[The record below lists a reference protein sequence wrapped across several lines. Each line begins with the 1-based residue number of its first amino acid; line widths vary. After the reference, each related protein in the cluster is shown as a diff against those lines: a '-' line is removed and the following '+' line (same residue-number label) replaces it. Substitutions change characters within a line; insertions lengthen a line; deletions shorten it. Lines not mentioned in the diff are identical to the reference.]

1 MSKISLVELLR
12 HDIRPKDH
20 ARFEDVV
27 DGAARPR
34 LVDDGGE
41 VEVAP
46 VERDPPDVGLV
57 GEEERGVALGGPAPR
72 AVARVVEV
80 ALQAGALEPAG
91 PVDAALRARP
101 RDQALVDV

>member
-1 MSKISLVELLR
+1 MFSLVQLLR
-12 HDIRPKDH
+12 HDVRPEDH
-20 ARFEDVV
+20 ARLEDVV

-41 VEVAP
+41 VVDARP

-57 GEEERGVALGGPAPR
+57 GEEERGAALGRPAAR
-72 AVARVVEV
+72 TVARVVEV
-80 ALQAGALEPAG
+80 ALEAGALEPAG
-91 PVDAALRARP
+91 TVHAALRARP

>member
-1 MSKISLVELLR
+1 MVSLVQLLR
-12 HDIRPKDH
+12 HDVRPEDH
-20 ARFEDVV
+20 ARLEDVV

-34 LVDDGGE
+34 PIDDGGE
-41 VEVAP
+41 VKVAP
-46 VERDPPDVGLV
+46 VERHPPDVGLV
-57 GEEERGVALGGPAPR
+57 GKEERGVALGRPAPR

-80 ALQAGALEPAG
+80 ALEAGALEPAG